1 MIKTILISSAVF
13 CSGIYAKEIKKM
25 ENETKI
31 IQVEA
36 FVNEDTKS
44 LESDINKFLVQ
55 RKIQRSDVIDI
66 KFTSYGTKRAFLIY
80 EITYDDKP

>member
-1 MIKTILISSAVF
+1 MT
-13 CSGIYAKEIKKM
+13 

-55 RKIQRSDVIDI
+55 RKIQRSDLIDI
-66 KFTSYGTKRAFLIY
+66 KFTSSGTKRALLIY